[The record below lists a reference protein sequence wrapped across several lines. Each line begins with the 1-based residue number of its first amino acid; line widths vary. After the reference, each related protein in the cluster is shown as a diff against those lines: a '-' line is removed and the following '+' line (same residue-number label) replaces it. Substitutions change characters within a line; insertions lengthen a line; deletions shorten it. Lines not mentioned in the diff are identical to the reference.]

1 MKNRN
6 YNVVRMNPTK
16 TSGKKNGGDKMK
28 RLFAFVLAICMLT
41 TAFAGCGQQAGT
53 PTEPKADQA
62 STNEVEKK
70 DEKPAKDVDL
80 TFFTGKVETV
90 DLLDEIIADFNAQ
103 SGGITVE
110 QEYQNDASNIIK
122 IKFASGEAPD
132 IMTTYEQEYVDQ
144 GKYLDLSD
152 MDEIWNRLIP
162 SMKESCTDINSGK
175 QYRICTNMT
184 MAGFLYNKEIF
195 AELGI
200 EPATTWEGFVA
211 NLEKIKTEMPDV
223 DPWFIFGSEAWHL
236 GHLIE
241 FIPHGYIKAKYGAT
255 AAKTAMLNNDKSVLN
270 FGDPNGAMATFA
282 AGLLEL
288 QEKGLINKDVLTAT
302 NDNCVDAFVSGK
314 AAMFSNGMW
323 ALSSVLAKDPEMAD
337 KIGFAPYPA
346 MMEDGTPM
354 VLVAED
360 SGYSIS
366 ADTEH
371 VEEAKAFLTYL
382 FSADNQKKYAESL
395 GSPSAFMDV
404 DAKWAPDSIVEGVN
418 NAVSS
423 AANIGFT
430 NEKPAG
436 FSGDDAGR
444 MVQDLLAGK
453 YTAEE
458 FAKAYEAAWDAG
470 F

>member
-1 MKNRN
+1 
-6 YNVVRMNPTK
+6 
-16 TSGKKNGGDKMK
+16 MK

-90 DLLDEIIADFNAQ
+90 DLLDEIIAGFNAQ

-184 MAGFLYNKEIF
+184 MAGFFYNKEIF

-288 QEKGLINKDVLTAT
+288 QEKGLINEDVLTAT

-458 FAKAYEAAWDAG
+458 FAKAYEAAWDEG

>member
-1 MKNRN
+1 
-6 YNVVRMNPTK
+6 
-16 TSGKKNGGDKMK
+16 MK

-184 MAGFLYNKEIF
+184 MAGFFYNKEII

-288 QEKGLINKDVLTAT
+288 QEKGLINEDVLTAT

-323 ALSSVLAKDPEMAD
+323 VLSSVLAKDPEMAD

>member
-1 MKNRN
+1 
-6 YNVVRMNPTK
+6 
-16 TSGKKNGGDKMK
+16 MK

-103 SGGITVE
+103 SDGITVE

-184 MAGFLYNKEIF
+184 MAGFFYNKEIF

-288 QEKGLINKDVLTAT
+288 QEKGLINEDVLTAT

>member
-1 MKNRN
+1 
-6 YNVVRMNPTK
+6 
-16 TSGKKNGGDKMK
+16 MK
-28 RLFAFVLAICMLT
+28 RILALLLAVCMVAAALIGCSPKTPDEPSGGST
-41 TAFAGCGQQAGT
+41 TS
-53 PTEPKADQA
+53 DQ
-62 STNEVEKK
+62 SSNS
-70 DEKPAKDVDL
+70 EKPAKDVDL
-80 TFFTGKVETV
+80 SFFTGKVETV
-90 DLLDEIIADFNAQ
+90 DLLDEIIAAFNAQ

-152 MDEIWNRLIP
+152 MNEIWDRLIP
-162 SMKESCTDINSGK
+162 SMRESCTDINSGK

-184 MAGFLYNKEIF
+184 MAGFFYNKEIF
-195 AELGI
+195 DQLGLK
-200 EPATTWEGFVA
+200 PATTWEDFVA
-211 NLEKIKTEMPDV
+211 NLEKIKAEMPDV

-241 FIPHGYIKAKYGAT
+241 FMPHGYIKAKYGAT
-255 AAKTAMLNNDKSVLN
+255 EAKVAMLKNDKSILN
-270 FGDPNGAMATFA
+270 FGAADGAMATFA
-282 AGLLEL
+282 ADLLEL
-288 QEKGLINKDVLTAT
+288 QKKGLINADVLTAT

-323 ALSSVLAKDPEMAD
+323 ALSGILEKDPAMAD

-346 MMEDGTPM
+346 MMADGTPV

-366 ADTEH
+366 ADSANI
-371 VEEAKAFLTYL
+371 EEAKAFLSYL
-382 FSADNQKKYAESL
+382 FNAENQKKYAESL
-395 GSPSAFMDV
+395 GSPSAFTDV
-404 DAKWAPDSIVEGVN
+404 DAKWAPDSVVEGVN
-418 NAVSS
+418 SAVAS

-470 F
+470 FNS

>member
-1 MKNRN
+1 
-6 YNVVRMNPTK
+6 
-16 TSGKKNGGDKMK
+16 MK

-162 SMKESCTDINSGK
+162 SMKESCTDISSGK

-184 MAGFLYNKEIF
+184 MAGFFYNKEIF

-270 FGDPNGAMATFA
+270 FGAPDGAMATFA

-288 QEKGLINKDVLTAT
+288 QEKGLINEDVLTAT

>member
-1 MKNRN
+1 
-6 YNVVRMNPTK
+6 
-16 TSGKKNGGDKMK
+16 MK

-62 STNEVEKK
+62 RTNEVEKK
-70 DEKPAKDVDL
+70 GEKPAKDVDL

-162 SMKESCTDINSGK
+162 SMKESCTDISSGK

-184 MAGFLYNKEIF
+184 MAGFFYNKEIF

-270 FGDPNGAMATFA
+270 FGDPDGAMATFA

-288 QEKGLINKDVLTAT
+288 QEKGLINEDVLTAT

>member
-1 MKNRN
+1 
-6 YNVVRMNPTK
+6 
-16 TSGKKNGGDKMK
+16 MK

-41 TAFAGCGQQAGT
+41 TAFAGCGQQANT

-184 MAGFLYNKEIF
+184 MAGFFYNKEIF

-270 FGDPNGAMATFA
+270 FGDPDGAMATFA

-288 QEKGLINKDVLTAT
+288 QEKGLINEDVLTAT

-458 FAKAYEAAWDAG
+458 CAKAYEAAWDAG

>member
-1 MKNRN
+1 
-6 YNVVRMNPTK
+6 
-16 TSGKKNGGDKMK
+16 MK

-90 DLLDEIIADFNAQ
+90 DLLDEIIAGFNAQ

-162 SMKESCTDINSGK
+162 SMKESCTDISSGK

-184 MAGFLYNKEIF
+184 MAGFFYNKEIF

-255 AAKTAMLNNDKSVLN
+255 AAKTAMLNNDKSILN

-288 QEKGLINKDVLTAT
+288 QEKGLINEDVLTAT

-395 GSPSAFMDV
+395 GSPSAFTDV

>member
-1 MKNRN
+1 
-6 YNVVRMNPTK
+6 
-16 TSGKKNGGDKMK
+16 MK

-53 PTEPKADQA
+53 PTEPKADLA

-162 SMKESCTDINSGK
+162 SMKESCTDISSGK

-184 MAGFLYNKEIF
+184 MAGFFYNKEIF

-255 AAKTAMLNNDKSVLN
+255 AAKTAMLNNDKSILN

-288 QEKGLINKDVLTAT
+288 QEKGLINEDVLTAT

>member
-1 MKNRN
+1 
-6 YNVVRMNPTK
+6 
-16 TSGKKNGGDKMK
+16 MK

-90 DLLDEIIADFNAQ
+90 DLLDEIIAGFNAQ

-184 MAGFLYNKEIF
+184 MAGFFYNKEIF
-195 AELGI
+195 AKLGI

-288 QEKGLINKDVLTAT
+288 QEKGLINEDVLTAT

-371 VEEAKAFLTYL
+371 VEEAKVFLTYL

>member
-1 MKNRN
+1 M
-6 YNVVRMNPTK
+6 
-16 TSGKKNGGDKMK
+16 SASIKKNGGDKMK
-28 RLFAFVLAICMLT
+28 RLFALLLAICMIAT
-41 TAFAGCGQQAGT
+41 MFVGCGQQNST
-53 PTEPKADQA
+53 PAAPENNQAD
-62 STNEVEKK
+62 TNETPKK
-70 DEKPAKDVDL
+70 EETPAKDVDL
-80 TFFTGKVETV
+80 AFFTGKVETV

-132 IMTTYEQEYVDQ
+132 VMTTYEQEYVDQ

-152 MDEIWNRLIP
+152 MDEIWSRLIP

-184 MAGFLYNKEIF
+184 MAGFFYNKEIF
-195 AELGI
+195 EELGI

-255 AAKTAMLNNDKSVLN
+255 EAKVAMLNNDKSKLA
-270 FGDPNGAMATFA
+270 FGDPSGAMATFA
-282 AGLLEL
+282 AGMLEL
-288 QEKGLINKDVLTAT
+288 QEKGLINADVLTAT
-302 NDNCVDAFVSGK
+302 GDNCVDAFVSGK
-314 AAMFSNGMW
+314 TAMFSNGMW
-323 ALSSVLAKDPEMAD
+323 ALSSVLAKDPAMAD

-346 MMEDGTPM
+346 MMEDGTPV

-366 ADTEH
+366 ADTEY
-371 VEEAKAFLTYL
+371 VEEAKAFLAYL
-382 FSADNQKKYAESL
+382 FSAENQKKYAESL
-395 GSPSAFMDV
+395 GSPSAFTDV
-404 DAKWAPDSIVEGVN
+404 DAKWAPDAVVEGVN
-418 NAVSS
+418 NAINS
-423 AANIGFT
+423 AVNIGFT

-444 MVQDLLAGK
+444 MVQDLFAGK

>member
-1 MKNRN
+1 
-6 YNVVRMNPTK
+6 
-16 TSGKKNGGDKMK
+16 MK

-184 MAGFLYNKEIF
+184 MAGFFYNKEIF

-255 AAKTAMLNNDKSVLN
+255 AAKTAMLNNDKSILN

-288 QEKGLINKDVLTAT
+288 QEKGLINEDVLTAT

-395 GSPSAFMDV
+395 GSPSAFTDV